1 MKFRVFV
8 LGILAFA
15 STCFAQQPATPAPL
29 RLLDRLAGDWVM
41 TGRLGSKQT
50 THDVHAEWVLS
61 HEYLR
66 LHEVSREKD
75 AKGAPAYEAIIF
87 IEWNEKRHEYV
98 CQWLDS
104 TEGGGLY
111 GPLAHAQPMP
121 DSMPFIFT
129 LSPTERM
136 ETTFAYS
143 EHDNRWHLTIDD
155 VTNGKSERF
164 GDVWLAR
171 NR

>member
-1 MKFRVFV
+1 MK
-8 LGILAFA
+8 LHILAHLLVFA
-15 STCFAQQPATPAPL
+15 SACFAQQPTSDQVQ
-29 RLLDRLAGDWVM
+29 LLDKLSGDWVM

-50 THDVHAEWVLS
+50 THDVHAEWVLH

-66 LHEVSREKD
+66 VHEVSREKD

-111 GPLAHAQPMP
+111 GPLAHAQPMRGT
-121 DSMPFIFT
+121 MPFIFT
-129 LSPTERM
+129 ISPTEHM
-136 ETTFAYS
+136 ETTFAFS
-143 EHDNRWHLTIDD
+143 EYDDRWHLTIDD
-155 VTNGKSERF
+155 VTNGRSERF

-171 NR
+171 GK